1 MATYTPTPET
11 VADEKPTPAPATHK
25 RTVGQ
30 VTTAAGGGSAI
41 GGALATLIV
50 AIFGLDWDA
59 PTVAALTTVLSAG
72 LAFLGGYLVPSRKGE
87 LQAQV
92 ADALTLTQAEKE
104 ELVESATQRAAYLG
118 APNIPAVIHQALAEY
133 EAGKTA
139 TEVVADEEPAAEP
152 DPIEAESFGDG
163 GAGLARYAL

>member
-1 MATYTPTPET
+1 MATYTPTPDL
-11 VADEKPTPAPATHK
+11 VAEEKPTTETTGHK

-41 GGALATLIV
+41 GGAMATLIV
-50 AIFGLDWDA
+50 AIFGLTWDA

-104 ELVESATQRAAYLG
+104 ELVESATQRAAYL
-118 APNIPAVIHQALAEY
+118 ATPNIPAVVEQALAEY
-133 EAGKTA
+133 EAKKTA
-139 TEVVADEEPAAEP
+139 AVPVAGGEPTAEP
-152 DPIEAESFGDG
+152 DPVEGEVSGDG

>member
-11 VADEKPTPAPATHK
+11 VADEKPTGETPDHK

-50 AIFGLDWDA
+50 AIFGLAWDA

-92 ADALTLTQAEKE
+92 ADAMTLTQAEKE

-118 APNIPAVIHQALAEY
+118 TPNIPAVIAQALAEY
-133 EAGKTA
+133 EAKKA
-139 TEVVADEEPAAEP
+139 TDVPTPVVEPETEPSPAEDEA
-152 DPIEAESFGDG
+152 SGDG

>member
-1 MATYTPTPET
+1 MATYTPTPDL
-11 VADEKPTPAPATHK
+11 VAEEKPTTETPEHK

-50 AIFGLDWDA
+50 AIFGLAWDA

-92 ADALTLTQAEKE
+92 ADAMTLTQAEKE
-104 ELVESATQRAAYLG
+104 ELVESATQRAAYL
-118 APNIPAVIHQALAEY
+118 ATPNIPAVIEQALAEY
-133 EAGKTA
+133 EAKKA
-139 TEVVADEEPAAEP
+139 AAVPVAGLEPSAEPAPVEG
-152 DPIEAESFGDG
+152 EVSGDG

>member
-1 MATYTPTPET
+1 MATYTPAPET
-11 VADEKPTPAPATHK
+11 VAEEKPTAEPATHK

-41 GGALATLIV
+41 GGALSTLIV
-50 AIFGLDWDA
+50 AIFGLGWDA

-72 LAFLGGYLVPSRKGE
+72 LAFVGGYLVPSRKGE

-92 ADALTLTQAEKE
+92 ADAMTLTQAEKE

-118 APNIPAVIHQALAEY
+118 TPDIQAVIEQALTQH
-133 EAGKTA
+133 EAKTA
-139 TEVVADEEPAAEP
+139 SVQADLLPVDAVP
-152 DPIEAESFGDG
+152 VDDG
-163 GAGLARYAL
+163 GAGLARYSVE

>member
-1 MATYTPTPET
+1 MATYTPTPDL
-11 VADEKPTPAPATHK
+11 VAEEKPTTETTDHK

-50 AIFGLDWDA
+50 AIFGLTWDA

-104 ELVESATQRAAYLG
+104 ELVESATQRAASL
-118 APNIPAVIHQALAEY
+118 ATPNIPAVIAQALAEY
-133 EAGKTA
+133 EASRAET
-139 TEVVADEEPAAEP
+139 VQAEP
-152 DPIEAESFGDG
+152 DPAPVEPAPVNDG

>member
-1 MATYTPTPET
+1 MATYTPTPDL
-11 VADEKPTPAPATHK
+11 VAEEKPTPETTGHK

-50 AIFGLDWDA
+50 AIFGLAWDA

-92 ADALTLTQAEKE
+92 ADAMTLTQAEKE
-104 ELVESATQRAAYLG
+104 ELVESATQRAASLG
-118 APNIPAVIHQALAEY
+118 TPNIPAVIAQALAEY
-133 EAGKTA
+133 EASRAETA
-139 TEVVADEEPAAEP
+139 QAEP
-152 DPIEAESFGDG
+152 DLAPVEPESANDG

>member
-1 MATYTPTPET
+1 MATYTPTPDL
-11 VADEKPTPAPATHK
+11 VAEEKPTTETTSHK

-30 VTTAAGGGSAI
+30 VTTAAGSGSGI

-50 AIFGLDWDA
+50 AIFGLAWDA

-92 ADALTLTQAEKE
+92 ADAMTLTQAEKE

-118 APNIPAVIHQALAEY
+118 TPDIPAVIAQALAEY
-133 EAGKTA
+133 EASRAETA
-139 TEVVADEEPAAEP
+139 QAEPAPVEP
-152 DPIEAESFGDG
+152 APANAG
-163 GAGLARYAL
+163 GAGLARSAL

>member
-1 MATYTPTPET
+1 MATYTPTPGL
-11 VADEKPTPAPATHK
+11 VAEEKPTAAPTSLK

-50 AIFGLDWDA
+50 AIFGLTWDA

-92 ADALTLTQAEKE
+92 ADAMTLTQAEKE
-104 ELVESATQRAAYLG
+104 ELVESATQRAAYL
-118 APNIPAVIHQALAEY
+118 ATPNIPAVIEQVLAEY
-133 EAGKTA
+133 ESKRSEA
-139 TEVVADEEPAAEP
+139 VQVEPEP
-152 DPIEAESFGDG
+152 DPVESAPVNDG